1 MTDQVEKLIGEFT
14 ESLKKK
20 PIGAIVGN
28 LVAVL
33 VSKKILDVDE
43 LKMIVGDA
51 CFEELVKEADNEPN
65 DPKH

>member
-51 CFEELVKEADNEPN
+51 YFEELVKEADNGKCEEM
-65 DPKH
+65 

>member
-1 MTDQVEKLIGEFT
+1 MTDRDRETEKLIGEFA

-20 PIGAIVGN
+20 PIGAIVGD
-28 LVAVL
+28 LICVL

-51 CFEELVKEADNEPN
+51 YFEELVKEADNG
-65 DPKH
+65 KC